1 MKNIPNTT
9 GELMVIVLIGPM
21 GSGKT
26 TIGKLLAEKTGWSFS
41 DADDY
46 HPQEN
51 IKKMAAGISLTD
63 EDREP
68 WLLTLSKLINSSLT
82 NKQPLILACSALKQ
96 SYRDLLGID
105 QKKIISIYLKGSQN
119 LLAKRIENRN
129 HQYMDKRLLNS
140 QLDTM
145 EEPGAGLIIDIS
157 PAPEMIVAEIISA
170 IQTIHQE

>member
-1 MKNIPNTT
+1 
-9 GELMVIVLIGPM
+9 MVIILIGPM

-26 TIGKLLAEKTGWSFS
+26 TIGKLLAKKTGWSFS

-63 EDREP
+63 EDRRP
-68 WLLTLSKLINSSLT
+68 WLLKLSRLINNSLT
-82 NKQPLILACSALKQ
+82 DEQHLILACSALKQ

-129 HQYMDKRLLNS
+129 HQYMNKRLLNS

-145 EEPGAGLIIDIS
+145 EEPEGGLIIDVS
-157 PAPEMIVAEIISA
+157 PAPEIIVAKIIAS
-170 IQTIHQE
+170 IQTIQQE